1 MQLHDIDDLP
11 YYQVSVG

>member
-1 MQLHDIDDLP
+1 MQLHEIDDLP